1 MNTIWNLFFIFL
13 KIGLFSIGG
22 GYAII
27 PLIQEKVVNQTGWI
41 SEKMFTDIITISQM
55 TPGPLAVNTSTFVGL
70 QIGGFWGAVSATL
83 GCVLC
88 GVVISLF
95 LYNFFQKHQNSTYI
109 FEILNGLKSASL
121 GLIISAAATIIILA
135 LFGTNKVYFNS
146 IFEMLNWTALII
158 FFVTLLI
165 VRKWK
170 INPIVII
177 IISGILGIFFIY
189 KFLVS
194 KGYLFFYILNPNSQ

>member
-13 KIGLFSIGG
+13 KIGLLSIGG

-27 PLIQEKVVNQTGWI
+27 PLIQEQVVNQTGWI

-70 QIGGFWGAVSATL
+70 QIGGFWGAVAATL

-95 LYNFFQKHQNSTYI
+95 LYDFFQRHQNSTYI

-135 LFGTNKVYFNS
+135 LFGTSTMCFNS
-146 IFEMLNWTALII
+146 IFKTLNWIALVI
-158 FFVTLLI
+158 FCVMLFI

-170 INPIVII
+170 TNPIVIML
-177 IISGILGIFFIY
+177 ISGIVGVLF
-189 KFLVS
+189 
-194 KGYLFFYILNPNSQ
+194 YL